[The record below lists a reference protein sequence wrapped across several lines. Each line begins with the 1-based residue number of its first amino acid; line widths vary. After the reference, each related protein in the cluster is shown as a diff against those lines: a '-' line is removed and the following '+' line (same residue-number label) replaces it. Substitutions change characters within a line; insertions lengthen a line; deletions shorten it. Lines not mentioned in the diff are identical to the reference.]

1 MTFFGG
7 RIHERPEGGAP
18 TVSGFGIGCASG
30 EVGICPV
37 SIAAAG
43 GALGA
48 CDPPHPADNVK
59 ANKKPTFQRH
69 IFRISI
75 H

>member
-1 MTFFGG
+1 MTRLG
-7 RIHERPEGGAP
+7 RWIQERPEVVARTGRGA
-18 TVSGFGIGCASG
+18 GMKCASG
-30 EVGICPV
+30 EVAICPV

-48 CDPPHPADNVK
+48 CDPPQPADNVI

-69 IFRISI
+69 IFRVSM